1 MLHPAFFRG
10 PAARDKAFRRNAQ
23 PAPAWSCSGG
33 LGAVHQQAILR
44 SKIAEC
50 VPLCIACQFCFSPF
64 LASQKRK
71 KTKDTRAS
79 SVHLTLCSILRES
92 VQFFG
97 NFQNRFFSE
106 SIHVSI
112 ASAKINCCLKTAIPV
127 SGISGTF
134 SFAWIFSSR

>member
-50 VPLCIACQFCFSPF
+50 VPLCIARH
-64 LASQKRK
+64 LAAPRK
-71 KTKDTRAS
+71 AYPSCIRSDGADFRMAANEKVKQDVA
-79 SVHLTLCSILRES
+79 
-92 VQFFG
+92 
-97 NFQNRFFSE
+97 
-106 SIHVSI
+106 
-112 ASAKINCCLKTAIPV
+112 A
-127 SGISGTF
+127 
-134 SFAWIFSSR
+134 